1 MFQVITASLKRRYR
15 VGSLEY
21 WRNSCIMF
29 VESRKSP
36 TTNDIEFASHCSYCQ
51 STSSSLLNADRTP
64 HRSPLRRSAKKL
76 RLPYTMHHK
85 FLLIYVL
92 LFAAL
97 SPTLVL
103 CMTRY
108 QDKPNE
114 SASSSLSQTT
124 PPPTNS
130 IESESSVSDKSEI
143 SREDDEDANVDDES
157 YEDRG
162 SEYRSSEILNMYK
175 TQYATFSKKENAK
188 VEAKDHQL
196 TTMKSPVRTL
206 DGGSCLS
213 TSCLAR
219 KDIEKANEE
228 NIRKHILLKLG
239 MPNEPNKT
247 RHYPDLPKI
256 VLERYC
262 KGMGLSV
269 ESCFGSASPNVEYQ
283 SDGPI
288 NSNYDE
294 DINGEHETITEEEDV
309 QFLSFENRIYA
320 FPSSKFQANV

>member
-1 MFQVITASLKRRYR
+1 
-15 VGSLEY
+15 
-21 WRNSCIMF
+21 MF
-29 VESRKSP
+29 VESHKSP

-51 STSSSLLNADRTP
+51 STSSTLLNADHTP
-64 HRSPLRRSAKKL
+64 HRSSLRRSAKKF

-85 FLLIYVL
+85 FLLIYAL

-103 CMTRY
+103 CMRY
-108 QDKPNE
+108 QDKSNE
-114 SASSSLSQTT
+114 SASSLSQTT

-143 SREDDEDANVDDES
+143 SREDDEDANDDES

-188 VEAKDHQL
+188 VDAKDHQL

-288 NSNYDE
+288 NLNYDE
-294 DINGEHETITEEEDV
+294 DFNGEQETITEEEDV

-320 FPSSKFQANV
+320 FPSSKFHPNVEWSIINQVSVKLL